1 MKCRFLFLLFIIFF
15 TAQCNRGIYNASNKK
30 YKQQVKRL
38 SKEIRMIPADELPT
52 DSVILANVF
61 IGTPNFGL
69 RKPNFVIIHHTA
81 QESCEKTLFTFTQ
94 NQSQVSAH
102 YVICKDGTVHHMLNN
117 YLRAWHA
124 GASRWGNVT
133 DVNSSSIG
141 IELDNNGFE
150 TFSYAQIKALMALLN
165 SLKKKYAIPAA
176 NFIAHADIAPGRKVD
191 PSKYFPW
198 QQLAE
203 QGYGLWYGD
212 TSLLTVPASF
222 NASQALRIIGYNIS
236 NLDATLQAFR
246 LHFLQTENTGE
257 LSEAEIKL
265 LYALMLKVL

>member
-1 MKCRFLFLLFIIFF
+1 MKRRLIFLLFIIFF
-15 TAQCNRGIYNASNKK
+15 TTQCNKGIYNASNKK
-30 YKQQVKRL
+30 YKQQAKRL
-38 SKEIRMIPADELPT
+38 SNELRMIPADELPT
-52 DSVILANVF
+52 DSVILSKAF
-61 IGTPNFGL
+61 IGTTNFGL

-124 GASRWGNVT
+124 GAARWGNVT

-150 TFSYAQIKALMALLN
+150 TFPDAQIKALLALLN
-165 SLKKKYAIPAA
+165 SLKKNYAIPSA
-176 NFIAHADIAPGRKVD
+176 NFIAHADIAPERKVD

-198 QQLAE
+198 QVLAE

-212 TSLLTVPASF
+212 TSLITVPSSF
-222 NASQALRIIGYNIS
+222 NTSHALKIIGYNIS
-236 NLDATLQAFR
+236 NINAALQAFR
-246 LHFLQTENTGE
+246 LHYLQTENTGE
-257 LSEAEIKL
+257 ISESEIKI
-265 LYALMLKVL
+265 LYALLLKVL

>member
-1 MKCRFLFLLFIIFF
+1 
-15 TAQCNRGIYNASNKK
+15 
-30 YKQQVKRL
+30 
-38 SKEIRMIPADELPT
+38 MIPADELAT
-52 DSVILANVF
+52 DSVMLTKAF
-61 IGTPNFGL
+61 IGTTHFGL
-69 RKPNFVIIHHTA
+69 RKPNFVIIHHTG

-150 TFSYAQIKALMALLN
+150 TFSDAQIKALMAVLN
-165 SLKKKYAIPAA
+165 SLKKNYAIPAA

-191 PSKYFPW
+191 SSNDFPW

-222 NASQALRIIGYNIS
+222 NIVQALRIISYNIS
-236 NLDATLQAFR
+236 NIDAALQAFR
-246 LHFLQTENTGE
+246 LHFLQTENTGD
-257 LSEAEIKL
+257 LFEAEVKV